1 MTTKMLNF
9 FSVKVKLTRF
19 TFVKNL
25 TRNRF
30 EIPIKLK
37 TPQKLKIAN
46 KQSIH

>member
-1 MTTKMLNF
+1 MTAAMVY